1 MTRLAAAVV
10 AVVVLGACG
19 GGSSS
24 GPPAIEYGR
33 DVCDQCHMIISEA
46 RYSSAYRD
54 ADGEA
59 FVFDDIAEML
69 AHIGAGT
76 TPADD
81 RVWVHDFLTEEWIA
95 APAAW
100 YVRGSIETP
109 MGGGIV
115 AFTAEEDAQAFAQ
128 EREGDVLRWTDVLT
142 EMSGTGSPPDSGP

>member
-1 MTRLAAAVV
+1 MKRFLAGVV
-10 AVVVLGACG
+10 AVLALSACG

-24 GPPAIEYGR
+24 GPPQIEYGR

-46 RYSSAYRD
+46 RYASAYRN

-69 AHIGAGT
+69 AHIAAGT
-76 TPADD
+76 VPTDD
-81 RVWVHDFLTEEWIA
+81 RVWVHDFFTEEWIG

-100 YVRGSIETP
+100 YVRGAIETP

-115 AFTAEEDAQAFAQ
+115 AFATQEDAQAFAQ
-128 EREGDVLRWTDVLT
+128 ERGGEVLGWTDVLA
-142 EMSGTGSPPDSGP
+142 EVSGTAAPPATGP

>member
-1 MTRLAAAVV
+1 MRAIPAAVAAIV
-10 AVVVLGACG
+10 ILAACG

-24 GPPAIEYGR
+24 GPPDIEYGR

-46 RYSSAYRD
+46 RYACAYRD
-54 ADGEA
+54 AGGEA

-69 AHIGAGT
+69 AHISTRTA
-76 TPADD
+76 PADD
-81 RVWVHDFLTEEWIA
+81 RVWVHDFLTEEWIV

-115 AFTAEEDAQAFAQ
+115 AFTTEADAEAFAQ
-128 EREGDVLRWTDVLT
+128 EREGEVLRWTDVLA